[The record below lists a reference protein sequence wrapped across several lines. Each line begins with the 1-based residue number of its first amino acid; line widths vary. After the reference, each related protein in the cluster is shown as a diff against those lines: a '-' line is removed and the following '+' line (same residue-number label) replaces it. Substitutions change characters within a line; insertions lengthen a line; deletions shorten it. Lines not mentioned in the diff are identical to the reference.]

1 MRHNLSISVSK
12 EPKDGGIVA
21 SKCITLREKLLTRL
35 MGSKQKVM
43 VLIPGSTVDTVS
55 ITEVKEGGLRC
66 EQN

>member
-12 EPKDGGIVA
+12 ELKNGGIVA
-21 SKCITLREKLLTRL
+21 CKCITLREKLLTRL

-55 ITEVKEGGLRC
+55 ITEVKEGGLRY

>member
-21 SKCITLREKLLTRL
+21 CKSITLREKLLTRL

-43 VLIPGSTVDTVS
+43 VLIPGNTVDTVS
-55 ITEVKEGGLRC
+55 ITEVKEGGLRY

>member
-1 MRHNLSISVSK
+1 MRHNLSISVSRK
-12 EPKDGGIVA
+12 PKDGGIVA
-21 SKCITLREKLLTRL
+21 CKCITLREKLLTRL

-55 ITEVKEGGLRC
+55 ITEVKEGGLAD

>member
-12 EPKDGGIVA
+12 EPKSGGVVA
-21 SKCITLREKLLTRL
+21 CKCITLREKLLTRL
-35 MGSKQKVM
+35 MDSKQKVM

-55 ITEVKEGGLRC
+55 ITEVKEGGLHY

>member
-12 EPKDGGIVA
+12 EPKDGGIIA
-21 SKCITLREKLLTRL
+21 CKCITLREKLLTRL

-43 VLIPGSTVDTVS
+43 VLIPSSTVDTVS
-55 ITEVKEGGLRC
+55 ITEVKEGGRRY

>member
-12 EPKDGGIVA
+12 ELKDGGIVA
-21 SKCITLREKLLTRL
+21 CKCITFREKLLTRL

-55 ITEVKEGGLRC
+55 ITEVKEGGLRYV
-66 EQN
+66 QN

>member
-12 EPKDGGIVA
+12 KPKDGGIVA
-21 SKCITLREKLLTRL
+21 CKSITLREKLLTRL
-35 MGSKQKVM
+35 MGSKKKVM

-55 ITEVKEGGLRC
+55 ITEVKEGGRRY